1 MWWLQCHAHDIAAGQ
16 KHELQKQHFVSDQ
29 GHTQSTV
36 KHSYSPDSFIIITC
50 VLLTTVCQ
58 ILEKTAR
65 KYFKTERLVKIILHV
80 HGESFISD
88 PFYCPFFKHHVDDY
102 SNFF

>member
-1 MWWLQCHAHDIAAGQ
+1 MKNGHL
-16 KHELQKQHFVSDQ
+16 KV
-29 GHTQSTV
+29 HTQNTV
-36 KHSYSPDSFIIITC
+36 KHSYSPKSFIIITC

-65 KYFKTERLVKIILHV
+65 KYFKTERLISLKIILHV

-88 PFYCPFFKHHVDDY
+88 PFYCPFFKHYVDDY
-102 SNFF
+102 SNFFLIQEYLQYPV